1 MNGTS
6 IDRRH
11 ALALAGIAWLG
22 SLGIAGAQDQ
32 KGPASA
38 LRLPAD
44 ATTHH
49 ALDLPGRTLHVAATA
64 GAIRLTDDK
73 DAPRADI
80 AFIACQL
87 EEADRAHRPATF
99 VFNGGPGFASGWLN
113 VGAVGPWRIPLGG
126 DATVP
131 SASPEPIANA
141 ETWLDFTDL
150 VFIDPAGT
158 GYSRVL
164 ATSEDARRRLWSV
177 DGDIE
182 YLAET
187 IRRWLD
193 RFDRNVSPKY
203 LLGESYGGFRVPRL
217 ARELASSQGTGV
229 SGIVLVSPAL
239 DFGGRS
245 FAFDPFSHVTRLP
258 SMAAT
263 ARAAH
268 GEVTRAQLADV
279 EHYAATDFLLDVTR
293 GERDSDAIARRSAR
307 VAEFTGLDPELV
319 RRHHGLI
326 DNNLFLHELDRA
338 QGRVGSVYD
347 ATITSAD
354 PFPLEALGDYPDPV
368 LEALKAPVSSAM
380 ATIYETRLNWR
391 PDSVY
396 QLFNAAAG
404 RQWDWGRGMSY
415 RPQAMRAMRTALA
428 LDPHLSVLIAHGLFD
443 LITPY
448 FATQLLLDQIPDSGG
463 ANRIQLEVYPG
474 GHMFYTGDTSR
485 AALRDAAAKLL
496 QPR

>member
-1 MNGTS
+1 MNSTS
-6 IDRRH
+6 IDRRR
-11 ALALAGIAWLG
+11 ALALAGIAWVG
-22 SLGIAGAQDQ
+22 SLGIADAQSQ
-32 KGPASA
+32 NGPASA
-38 LRLPAD
+38 RPEGNQAEARRLPAD
-44 ATTHH
+44 STTHH

-73 DAPRADI
+73 DAPRTDI
-80 AFIACQL
+80 AFIAFQL
-87 EEADRAHRPATF
+87 EGTDRARRPVTF

-164 ATSEDARRRLWSV
+164 ATNEDARRRLWSV

-245 FAFDPFSHVTRLP
+245 SAFDPFSYLTRLP

-268 GEVTRAQLADV
+268 GGVTRAQLADV

-293 GERDSDAIARRSAR
+293 GERDADAIARRSAR
-307 VAEFTGLDPELV
+307 VAEL
-319 RRHHGLI
+319 
-326 DNNLFLHELDRA
+326 
-338 QGRVGSVYD
+338 
-347 ATITSAD
+347 TSSI
-354 PFPLEALGDYPDPV
+354 P
-368 LEALKAPVSSAM
+368 
-380 ATIYETRLNWR
+380 NWC
-391 PDSVY
+391 
-396 QLFNAAAG
+396 
-404 RQWDWGRGMSY
+404 
-415 RPQAMRAMRTALA
+415 
-428 LDPHLSVLIAHGLFD
+428 
-443 LITPY
+443 
-448 FATQLLLDQIPDSGG
+448 
-463 ANRIQLEVYPG
+463 
-474 GHMFYTGDTSR
+474 GDTTG
-485 AALRDAAAKLL
+485 
-496 QPR
+496 